1 MNLRRDSNAYLAS
14 LKQVERCLYRI
25 EQPDIQ
31 TLMLQGYKVV
41 AIYGYAQAITLAPHS
56 SFPNSW
62 APGTIIIG
70 TPVGIDLAYTLRTS
84 YETLEAARALA
95 AALIKTLRHRK
106 AALVKTIRLYWG
118 SAREVLMTN
127 RAINTSAANQRYQAL
142 ADSIKEKKAK
152 KTRQEYTSHQEDAI
166 LRSLRK
172 SPKKGG
178 ILLVKATLKQAKKL
192 ATTVKKHG
200 WSFAYVDQTNAADEK
215 PVLSTKL
222 EGTDIQAIEALLL
235 RIQTRNQTNFR
246 LVVNEDDTLVLFSR
260 TLKTAR
266 ELVSTY
272 VPRAHF
278 SSTASGVEL
287 SC

>member
-1 MNLRRDSNAYLAS
+1 
-14 LKQVERCLYRI
+14 
-25 EQPDIQ
+25 
-31 TLMLQGYKVV
+31 
-41 AIYGYAQAITLAPHS
+41 
-56 SFPNSW
+56 
-62 APGTIIIG
+62 
-70 TPVGIDLAYTLRTS
+70 
-84 YETLEAARALA
+84 
-95 AALIKTLRHRK
+95 
-106 AALVKTIRLYWG
+106 
-118 SAREVLMTN
+118 MTN

-192 ATTVKKHG
+192 ATTVKKHD

-235 RIQTRNQTNFR
+235 RIQTRNQTNFSI
-246 LVVNEDDTLVLFSR
+246 VLSNAQNSKRASEHIRAQSLLQFYCIRSRAKLLIYEQSR
-260 TLKTAR
+260 TAESR
-266 ELVSTY
+266 C
-272 VPRAHF
+272 RRR
-278 SSTASGVEL
+278 
-287 SC
+287 